1 MGVLGPAKSAEGNK
15 VSFKIHPRIS
25 NFETPARIHEGRRK
39 RVEMVFDNY
48 IHFEHNNFLG
58 QEIDAKVLLENIH
71 HLVSLNILTSR
82 YWR

>member
-1 MGVLGPAKSAEGNK
+1 MRQCIEQWRKTN
-15 VSFKIHPRIS
+15 
-25 NFETPARIHEGRRK
+25 TRIHEGRRK

-82 YWR
+82 YWK